1 MCFPLDNHP
10 NHSTLSPMPTDR
22 PEPVSMTVLN
32 YVSLLHSFSF
42 SDNLVP
48 SRSVPMLSVPIG
60 REVSL
65 NVLPNQ
71 ARLWNLTSIV
81 IRHRTVFWIHSNKD
95 TEDRSVHTQ
104 VDLGPCCFFCFFFSE
119 PDSLRT
125 HGFWTPIQFGEQYN
139 FTYIEP
145 WCTAPTNCAQVGGK
159 KKKTLWR
166 AKSLVPCEDLARTAS
181 HLFRTKLGPNNS
193 EKFYLDQTK
202 EIF

>member
-60 REVSL
+60 REVSPQCSPQPSETVESDL
-65 NVLPNQ
+65 NCDQTQNRFLNTFQ
-71 ARLWNLTSIV
+71 Q
-81 IRHRTVFWIHSNKD
+81 RHRGQVCTYTSGLGTLLFVF
-95 TEDRSVHTQ
+95 V
-104 VDLGPCCFFCFFFSE
+104 FFFSE

-145 WCTAPTNCAQVGGK
+145 
-159 KKKTLWR
+159 
-166 AKSLVPCEDLARTAS
+166 
-181 HLFRTKLGPNNS
+181 
-193 EKFYLDQTK
+193 
-202 EIF
+202 

>member
-60 REVSL
+60 REVSPQCSPQPSEIVESDL
-65 NVLPNQ
+65 NCGKKDQ
-71 ARLWNLTSIV
+71 
-81 IRHRTVFWIHSNKD
+81 D
-95 TEDRSVHTQ
+95 TEPFFEYIPTKTPRTGLYIHKWTWDPV
-104 VDLGPCCFFCFFFSE
+104 VCFCFFFSE

-159 KKKTLWR
+159 KKKNF
-166 AKSLVPCEDLARTAS
+166 VE
-181 HLFRTKLGPNNS
+181 G
-193 EKFYLDQTK
+193 
-202 EIF
+202 